1 MMDFAPARPAR
12 PRAESIVPMIN
23 VVFLLQIFF
32 LMTAQIAPPDPVDVT
47 PPEAAAVAAE
57 RQPGTLFIGPDGT
70 PYFNGS
76 IGDAALAALEGWGDA
91 PLPIRAD
98 AALPAANLA
107 ALLPRLAE
115 MGVSRID
122 LLTVQP

>member
-1 MMDFAPARPAR
+1 MDFAPIRPAR

-47 PPEAAAVAAE
+47 PPEASAEAAV
-57 RQPGTLFIGPDGT
+57 RQPGILFIGPDGT
-70 PYFNGS
+70 PYFNGA
-76 IGDAALAALEGWGDA
+76 IGDAALAALEGRDDA

-98 AALPAANLA
+98 AALPAADLA
-107 ALLPRLAE
+107 ALLPRLAAA
-115 MGVSRID
+115 GVSQID